1 MIIRPDFYRPI
12 QLDRTAERIKLG
24 LDPAR
29 PTGLVMFGGHGSKVM
44 ASIARQLED
53 TQLILVCGHNA
64 ALAERLRAMNFNA
77 PRVVVGFTAQ
87 IRHYMQLSNFLIGK
101 PGPGSI
107 SEAVQQRLPVIVV
120 RNSWTMPQERYNTLW
135 VRENNAGLVLRSYR
149 NLRAA
154 VNEMTE
160 RLAEFRLSLEQHQNR
175 AVFEIPPILEAI
187 MDSPRAARR
196 PALQARPTGA
206 SLH

>member
-1 MIIRPDFYRPI
+1 
-12 QLDRTAERIKLG
+12 
-24 LDPAR
+24 
-29 PTGLVMFGGHGSKVM
+29 
-44 ASIARQLED
+44 
-53 TQLILVCGHNA
+53 
-64 ALAERLRAMNFNA
+64 
-77 PRVVVGFTAQ
+77 
-87 IRHYMQLSNFLIGK
+87 
-101 PGPGSI
+101 
-107 SEAVQQRLPVIVV
+107 
-120 RNSWTMPQERYNTLW
+120 MPQERYNTLW